1 MFWSQKNSL
10 ILHGIKIIYKNGFID
25 LFKLQEDQYIIN
37 VFYFIIE
44 MLLSKNINGGEGYDV
59 ILPLVTKE
67 DKKGEN

>member
-1 MFWSQKNSL
+1 
-10 ILHGIKIIYKNGFID
+10 
-25 LFKLQEDQYIIN
+25 
-37 VFYFIIE
+37 